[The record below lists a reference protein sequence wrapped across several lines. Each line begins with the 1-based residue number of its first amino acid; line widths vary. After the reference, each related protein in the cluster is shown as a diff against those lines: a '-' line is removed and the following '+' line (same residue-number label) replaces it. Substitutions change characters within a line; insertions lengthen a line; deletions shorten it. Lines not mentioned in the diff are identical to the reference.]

1 MHRSVLYVSFNET
14 FFFFFFTK
22 PVQYRVSFFFFYIKN
37 AEFSNLR
44 FFFLSQV
51 LGFKDTY
58 IWLKDDDSGQQKRGG
73 FRSTKALN
81 SSSKVTKVRR

>member
-1 MHRSVLYVSFNET
+1 M
-14 FFFFFFTK
+14 
-22 PVQYRVSFFFFYIKN
+22 QYRVSFFFFFTSKTQNFQIYD
-37 AEFSNLR
+37 

>member
-1 MHRSVLYVSFNET
+1 M
-14 FFFFFFTK
+14 
-22 PVQYRVSFFFFYIKN
+22 QYRVSFFFFYIKN

>member
-14 FFFFFFTK
+14 FFFFFLRNLCNIAL
-22 PVQYRVSFFFFYIKN
+22 VFFFYIKN

-58 IWLKDDDSGQQKRGG
+58 IWLKDDNGGQQKRGG

>member
-14 FFFFFFTK
+14 FFFFFLRNLCNIAL
-22 PVQYRVSFFFFYIKN
+22 VFFFTSKTQNFQIYD
-37 AEFSNLR
+37 

-58 IWLKDDDSGQQKRGG
+58 IWLKDDNGGQQKRDG